1 MDADGS
7 SKKLRK
13 PYTITKMRD
22 RWSEEEHERFLDGL
36 LLFGREWKKIEDFVG
51 TKTVIQIRSHAQKYF
66 LKVQKNGL
74 MAHVPPPRPKRNHA
88 YPYPQKSSEDD
99 MLPLQV
105 SSSCFIP
112 PCISWDDKS
121 MFIDYTSSN
130 DSLSLDYSAAL
141 PGVEGDAGSGGAGIF
156 NQNFGWTGSSSK
168 SLMICDEQGSQQ
180 SPFQVIPNFAEV
192 YNLIATIIDPE
203 ITNSFGIYMQKL
215 KEMDPVTAKT
225 VLVLMKNLTIN
236 LSSADFEPLRR
247 QLLIC
252 DDNTKET
259 GESSDA
265 VANANQI
272 YNMPSQCTGYL
283 PM

>member
-1 MDADGS
+1 MDGDGS

-51 TKTVIQIRSHAQKYF
+51 TKTVIQ
-66 LKVQKNGL
+66 VQKNGL

-121 MFIDYTSSN
+121 MLIDYTSSN
-130 DSLSLDYSAAL
+130 DSMSLGYSAAL
-141 PGVEGDAGSGGAGIF
+141 PGVEGNAGSGGAGIF

-168 SLMICDEQGSQQ
+168 MICDEQGSQQ

-215 KEMDPVTAKT
+215 KEMDPITAKT

-236 LSSADFEPLRR
+236 LSSPDFQPLRR
-247 QLLIC
+247 RLLIC
-252 DDNTKET
+252 DDNTKEI

-265 VANANQI
+265 AANANQI
-272 YNMPSQCTGYL
+272 FSMPSRCTGYL
-283 PM
+283 PMP